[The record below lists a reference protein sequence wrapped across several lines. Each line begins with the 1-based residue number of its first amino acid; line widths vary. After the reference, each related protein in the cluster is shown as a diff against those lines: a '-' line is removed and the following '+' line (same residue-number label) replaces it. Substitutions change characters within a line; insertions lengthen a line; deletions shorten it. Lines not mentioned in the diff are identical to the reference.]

1 MKLNLSILLVL
12 MATISVQ
19 TQMQYYGPFVRTV
32 QNFFNYHMLEHTSED
47 IYESNSVIYWR
58 TQEYNMAQDIMGFF
72 ERFVYTLEIFR
83 TDSFFYADKH
93 TNDEDYGSEIV
104 KILIVSEI

>member
-1 MKLNLSILLVL
+1 

-47 IYESNSVIYWR
+47 IYEGGDVIYYR
-58 TQEYNMAQDIMGFF
+58 TQEYTMAPDIMAFF
-72 ERFVYTLEIFR
+72 GRYVHTLEKFR
-83 TDSFFYADKH
+83 TDSFFFPNKLTAADS
-93 TNDEDYGSEIV
+93 YGSEIV
-104 KILIVSEI
+104 KILVVSEIDDSEENDA